1 VTDSSSSKG
10 YTTLSA
16 SLPKDGSKSG
26 SRNVVLLKKKKKL
39 EDGRS
44 TKKEIV
50 SVSHTSS
57 SKPYTVELKITLF
70 PDTSCF
76 SIAVITVLGLLR
88 PWSWAEILKL

>member
-1 VTDSSSSKG
+1 M
-10 YTTLSA
+10 
-16 SLPKDGSKSG
+16 
-26 SRNVVLLKKKKKL
+26 
-39 EDGRS
+39 
-44 TKKEIV
+44 
-50 SVSHTSS
+50 SHTSS